1 MLCSFPWNKSIVA
14 QPLFLEDLLPQRLV
28 ADNDAGRD
36 IQSRLRVASIRTDV
50 SLSGKIMISG
60 NDEQLIKEDS
70 TYHLKAGDAAL
81 HRVILMYYGK
91 TSH

>member
-14 QPLFLEDLLPQRLV
+14 QPLFLEDLLPHGLV

-36 IQSRLRVASIRTDV
+36 IQSRLYADSTIADGG
-50 SLSGKIMISG
+50 LSGKIMISG

-70 TYHLKAGDAAL
+70 TYHLKAGDVAL

>member
-1 MLCSFPWNKSIVA
+1 
-14 QPLFLEDLLPQRLV
+14 
-28 ADNDAGRD
+28 
-36 IQSRLRVASIRTDV
+36 
-50 SLSGKIMISG
+50 MISG

-81 HRVILMYYGK
+81 HRVILMYYGE